1 MIKAIQVE
9 NNKMH
14 CLETRMFELIGMI
27 EIAIVTVELIK
38 RSACM
43 PRPYYILNI
52 NTYQRKFLLNRYS

>member
-9 NNKMH
+9 NNKIH
-14 CLETRMFELIGMI
+14 CLETRIFELIGMI

-43 PRPYYILNI
+43 PSPYYILNI
-52 NTYQRKFLLNRYS
+52 NTYQRNFY